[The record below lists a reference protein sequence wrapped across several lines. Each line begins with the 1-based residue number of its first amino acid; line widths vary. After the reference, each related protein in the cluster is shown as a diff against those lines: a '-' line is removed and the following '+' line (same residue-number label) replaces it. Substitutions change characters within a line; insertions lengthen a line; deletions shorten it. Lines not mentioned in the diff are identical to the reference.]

1 MEYLDG
7 ITLEDLVRH
16 GGPLPPARVVHL
28 LRQLCSA
35 LVEAHAVGLVHRDI
49 KPANLM
55 LCVRGL
61 VSDHLKVLDFGLVK
75 EPAQADNPNVTDA
88 TALLGTPLYMAPE
101 AILNPVS
108 VGPAA
113 DLYSVGAVAYFLLVG
128 QPVFVGASTMEV
140 CLKHVHEEPLP
151 ASSRG
156 SQFIPAALDE
166 LVLACLGKRPES
178 RPASAAALGASLREL
193 ESSLAWS
200 AGDADAWWGGS
211 SRAVIAA
218 SRATQSTPGSD
229 AGPQTLAI
237 DWAARHAPTAV
248 ARA

>member
-28 LRQLCSA
+28 LSQLCSA
-35 LVEAHAVGLVHRDI
+35 LVEAHAVGLVHRDV

-75 EPAQADNPNVTDA
+75 APAEDGDPNATDT

-101 AILNPVS
+101 AILDPS
-108 VGPAA
+108 KVGAAA

-128 QPVFVGASTMEV
+128 EPVFGGATTMEV
-140 CLKHVHEEPLP
+140 CLKQVHEPPVP
-151 ASSRG
+151 ASSR
-156 SQFIPAALDE
+156 SPQAIPRALDE
-166 LVLACLGKRPES
+166 LVLSCLAKRAEG
-178 RPASAAALGASLREL
+178 RPASAAVLCARLAELQGTLG
-193 ESSLAWS
+193 WS
-200 AGDADAWWGGS
+200 PRDADAWWS
-211 SRAVIAA
+211 STSGEVIAA
-218 SRATQSTPGSD
+218 SRAARSAPAPQ
-229 AGPQTLAI
+229 AGPHTLAI
-237 DWAARHAPTAV
+237 DWAARHAQTAL
-248 ARA
+248 A